1 LRIVLFGSGSP
12 LSLLALEAVARVRP
26 VVAVVVPGTRGP
38 RGPRSAA
45 RALVRWRSRRPLVRA
60 ARDLGLPVLKHVPG
74 GDALVARLRSLQPD
88 LICVATFPHRLSPE
102 LLSLPRLGAL
112 GIHPSLLP
120 RHRGPEP
127 LFWTYF
133 HDDPVAGVSIYHLDE
148 GEDTGDVAAQE
159 EIALARGRSFL
170 DLYLELARRGAD
182 LLVRSLDAI
191 AAGKAARHPQDAT
204 RATREGPP
212 GTAAS
217 RVDLVSWG
225 CERAWHVLSALGGR
239 LRLLADAAGRPVPH
253 GPARGFTLQA
263 PARSPGTL
271 ERVAGG
277 WRAYCRDGTVELA
290 PAAPR
295 TRLAWA
301 ARDAM
306 ALLTRARGA

>member
-1 LRIVLFGSGSP
+1 M
-12 LSLLALEAVARVRP
+12 SLLALQALNRARP
-26 VVAVVVPGTRGP
+26 VVAVVVPGSRGA

-45 RALVRWRSRRPLVRA
+45 RALARWRSRRPLVRA
-60 ARDLGLPVLKHVPG
+60 ARDLGVPVLRHAPG
-74 GDALVARLRSLQPD
+74 GGSLVARLRSLQPD

-102 LLSLPRLGAL
+102 LLRLPSLGAL
-112 GIHPSLLP
+112 GLHPSLLP

-133 HDDPVAGVSIYHLDE
+133 HDDAVAGVSLYHLDE

-159 EIALARGRSFL
+159 EIALARGRPFL

-182 LLVRSLDAI
+182 LLVHGLDAI
-191 AAGKAARHPQDAT
+191 AAGTAARRPQDASL
-204 RATREGPP
+204 ATREGPP

-217 RVDLVSWG
+217 RVDLASWG

-239 LRLLADAAGRPVPH
+239 LRLLSDAAGRPVPH
-253 GPARGFTLQA
+253 GPARGFTLEV
-263 PARSPGTL
+263 PARSPGTI

-277 WRAYCRDGTVELA
+277 WRAYCRDGTVELD

-295 TRLAWA
+295 TRLGWA
-301 ARDAM
+301 ARDSM
-306 ALLTRARGA
+306 AWLTRARGA